1 MKQKKTLEITDE
13 QRRNI
18 LLTEEDI
25 LAAKK
30 KYPLANI
37 PWVVMIVLAVI
48 AIIMF
53 VVGAMS
59 IF

>member
-1 MKQKKTLEITDE
+1 LEITDE

>member
-25 LAAKK
+25 LASKK
-30 KYPLANI
+30 KFPLADAS
-37 PWVVMIVLAVI
+37 WAVVIVLGVI

-53 VVGAMS
+53 VVGALS